1 MKFLSVVVL
10 SLFVVMLGGCGE
22 SEEKKRFHQE
32 LLEKALNDDV
42 KKLGVK
48 YLTDNAL
55 RDGVIVTAS
64 GMQYEVLSEGQGA
77 TPRMPDKIKVNYTGW
92 LVDGTEFESSAE
104 QVEKPVFP
112 VASVIKGWREALM
125 NMTPGTRWK
134 IYLPS
139 ELAYGARSPTP
150 EIPANSALVFELE
163 LLQIMPEE
171 EADK

>member
-10 SLFVVMLGGCGE
+10 SLFVVILGGCGE
-22 SEEKKRFHQE
+22 SEEQKRFHQE
-32 LLEKALNDDV
+32 LLDKALNDDV
-42 KKLGVK
+42 KKQGVK
-48 YLTDNAL
+48 FLEENAL
-55 RDGVIVTAS
+55 RDGVVVTAS
-64 GMQYEVLSEGQGA
+64 GLQYEVISEAQGD
-77 TPRMPDKIKVNYTGW
+77 TPRMPDKVQVSYTGW

-104 QVEKPVFP
+104 HSDKPVFP

-125 NMTPGTRWK
+125 SMAPGSHWK

-150 EIPANSALVFELE
+150 QIPANSALVFELE
-163 LLQIMPEE
+163 LIQIMPEE